1 MARQY
6 AKLVCGLCCY
16 AAIALSGCHR
26 STAPPMSPFGTAPAV
41 NPAAPPPALIPLGP
55 TADATRVPPPPTG
68 STQVSSG
75 FPAPP
80 ASATAAATQNPSTL
94 YPSGLPSQTFAPSTG
109 AYPSTLTPNPPSTTL
124 PATPTANPA
133 NVNTAIPASGPTVPP
148 ISPIS
153 TRPTNGSLPAT
164 DLTSS
169 YNPMAP
175 ATGVPNN
182 YPAQQAGWN
191 NPNPTFYPIPPNSQP
206 APYQAG
212 PYQAG
217 PYQAGPVQPAGA
229 IAAPN
234 SQWPQSPPTM
244 PSGFQP
250 VPTTAPSL
258 FPPQSSIVPPVQPTG
273 IAPAQT
279 VTNPTS
285 PPAVTLPPPVIPSL
299 PPPGTTATLPTLPPT
314 ATAPSQ
320 PTVSASNQNSLL
332 WRNPATVR

>member
-1 MARQY
+1 MAQQN

-26 STAPPMSPFGTAPAV
+26 STAPPMSPFGTAPAPAV

-55 TADATRVPPPPTG
+55 TADAMRVPPPPTG

-75 FPAPP
+75 FPAPS

-94 YPSGLPSQTFAPSTG
+94 YPSGVPSQTFAPSTG

-133 NVNTAIPASGPTVPP
+133 NANTTIPASGPTVPP

-175 ATGVPNN
+175 ATAVPNN

-206 APYQAG
+206 APYQPG
-212 PYQAG
+212 S
-217 PYQAGPVQPAGA
+217 VQPAGG
-229 IAAPN
+229 IAPPN
-234 SQWPQSPPTM
+234 SQWPQSSPTT
-244 PSGFQP
+244 PAGFQP

-258 FPPQSSIVPPVQPTG
+258 FPPQSSIVPPVQPSG
-273 IAPAQT
+273 IVPGQT
-279 VTNPTS
+279 ATNPIS
-285 PPAVTLPPPVIPSL
+285 PPAVNLPPTVIPSL

-320 PTVSASNQNSLL
+320 PTASASNQNSLL